1 MQSAP
6 SLLLEHG
13 ARGVVDENRGVRFIA
28 TMAIG
33 RATLGALAPV
43 LQAGLLD
50 DSESVRAA
58 TIFALRS
65 LGEGV
70 DPSPLASMVQS
81 EDPEVRGNAT
91 MVLGMLGNPSAI
103 PLIESSLGQG
113 MRLQNPM
120 RVRITEL
127 QAAEALVALGKEE
140 DVEPIRAALFA
151 PVEQGELT
159 VLACDMLGRLGDQQ
173 ARPML
178 MRLLLAEGNQR
189 RPPEIRVAAAGAL
202 FRLPAPWEPGL
213 EKVLLE
219 QVGAEDPRLRVQV
232 AAALRQVPGEEAGR
246 ALDRMSSRI
255 DTSPLHR
262 YKKPVGTAC
271 VSPRPATGFVQAQ
284 ISRFPDLESDVRP
297 VILPR
302 GTVPRSGPA
311 ERNPLV
317 HLLTKLFVVLVSLL
331 AVMITPLVAVNAV
344 NEQSFKDKWLSAEQ
358 KRNAALEQLDGETQ
372 ARMAEAT
379 AAAVQTKE
387 LELRIAQLQKD
398 YDSSIAES
406 RRLQGELADARSGQ
420 EDIRAR
426 IAMMAQTQQAQQQ
439 LGETLVAELR
449 SLRTRAVDAERQS
462 VDLEQEL
469 GVVRSQLEVANA
481 ARRALQE
488 EVQQL
493 NDEKDQATSEIG
505 QYVALYGELQGA
517 RAGSMSGYIPADRNL
532 SANIIGVR
540 RSEDSTLAEINA
552 GSRDGVQEG
561 WVLTIADGSRFMG
574 NLRIIEVDV
583 NRATGIIEL
592 EDQDTRGAVR
602 AGQRAIARE
611 GQ

>member
-1 MQSAP
+1 MRRDEQRVIGRSGLAIVTVAVGSPLLVVTGCVKPTDDQPWSTKSASLLETTESTKTSAPATEPVLLVATDDQSEPSEPSSPASTPLKPETRPVPAPSAAVTPPAAATPPAVLRGATPVERAQRVVEVAVASENALERAYAYEAMQSAP
-6 SLLLEHG
+6 ALLLEHG

-159 VLACDMLGRLGDQQ
+159 VLACDMLGRLEDQQ

-246 ALDRMSSRI
+246 ALDRM
-255 DTSPLHR
+255 
-262 YKKPVGTAC
+262 
-271 VSPRPATGFVQAQ
+271 
-284 ISRFPDLESDVRP
+284 
-297 VILPR
+297 
-302 GTVPRSGPA
+302 
-311 ERNPLV
+311 
-317 HLLTKLFVVLVSLL
+317 
-331 AVMITPLVAVNAV
+331 
-344 NEQSFKDKWLSAEQ
+344 
-358 KRNAALEQLDGETQ
+358 
-372 ARMAEAT
+372 
-379 AAAVQTKE
+379 
-387 LELRIAQLQKD
+387 
-398 YDSSIAES
+398 
-406 RRLQGELADARSGQ
+406 LADA
-420 EDIRAR
+420 DPLVR
-426 IAMMAQTQQAQQQ
+426 IASAGAI
-439 LGETLVAELR
+439 LGRVEGLT
-449 SLRTRAVDAERQS
+449 DAT
-462 VDLEQEL
+462 
-469 GVVRSQLEVANA
+469 VVVP
-481 ARRALQE
+481 
-488 EVQQL
+488 
-493 NDEKDQATSEIG
+493 D
-505 QYVALYGELQGA
+505 
-517 RAGSMSGYIPADRNL
+517 
-532 SANIIGVR
+532 
-540 RSEDSTLAEINA
+540 
-552 GSRDGVQEG
+552 
-561 WVLTIADGSRFMG
+561 
-574 NLRIIEVDV
+574 
-583 NRATGIIEL
+583 
-592 EDQDTRGAVR
+592 
-602 AGQRAIARE
+602 
-611 GQ
+611 